1 MKNWKCLN
9 MIKKKSIGILML
21 ACSGIF
27 CFAQTDDPAGNAP
40 AAGGLFELKS
50 KEAGDMQTAEQ
61 KGKFRL
67 YNIVPCNIGREK
79 QQAQDVIELEAKTGI
94 DIALY
99 SLTLHPEGF
108 PARKKA
114 DLLIESYRK
123 FSRALKGSRVKP
135 GVLLQSILGHWPRVD
150 KDEEQWTRSIDL
162 DGSVK
167 RFCPLDKNFRKYIFE
182 TVAALAKE
190 KPCFILGDDDI
201 RLFSPKA
208 ECFCKL
214 HTDEFNRRTGK
225 HFTQEQYRQAV
236 RECKVGDKI
245 FTAYEQLRQDTVN
258 GVCRL
263 IREAIDSVDPS
274 IPAGTCMP
282 SKEIRF
288 NGNASKAI
296 AGKNQP
302 PVMRLATGKY
312 SERTSL
318 DLCAT
323 HLAAMT
329 YRLFWKDI
337 PEVLDEA
344 DTCPHTLYSKS
355 ARSVHAKLCS
365 AVFAGLNGAKIW
377 YINTHKG
384 TFPVN
389 RKYTEV
395 LEKYRRYYPALAGT
409 LRNAVPEGIIIP
421 AHDRFPHWHPSDPS
435 ENFIPQENWV
445 NWLLGVY
452 GIPFR
457 ASFDLNENG
466 IYAIAGETSI
476 DRFSDDQLAQLMTRK
491 VLLDGPA
498 AVALTRRGFAKDLG
512 VKAEY
517 RNFAFNRE
525 ISADGKIL
533 YPISRTP
540 LIPFLTKTDAKA
552 ETVTN
557 LGYAAFANSPKIE
570 TVAPGAVL
578 YRNSRGGVIC
588 TTAFQLNF
596 TYSWMQDL
604 RKLWL
609 IGMLDRLNGK
619 KLSYAASDL
628 QPVMM
633 LERKLRSGET
643 VLGFFNLGF
652 DPMDT
657 VSIRCAR
664 KPEKAEILPAD
675 GRWKK
680 LKFVW
685 KKGIMELPVR
695 LECYEPAVFRISH

>member
-1 MKNWKCLN
+1 MTE
-9 MIKKKSIGILML
+9 S
-21 ACSGIF
+21 
-27 CFAQTDDPAGNAP
+27 
-40 AAGGLFELKS
+40 
-50 KEAGDMQTAEQ
+50 Q
-61 KGKFRL
+61 KGKFRF

-79 QQAQDVIELEAKTGI
+79 QQAQDVIELEEKTGI
-94 DIALY
+94 DVALY

-135 GVLLQSILGHWPRVD
+135 GVLLQSILGHWARVD
-150 KDEEQWTRSIDL
+150 KDEEKWSRTINL
-162 DGSVK
+162 NGEIK
-167 RFCPLDKNFRKYIFE
+167 RFCPLDQDFRNYIFE
-182 TVAALAKE
+182 TVATLAKE

-201 RLFSPKA
+201 RGFSPKA

-214 HTDEFNRRTGK
+214 HTAEFNRRTGK
-225 HFTQEQYRQAV
+225 HFTQEQYRQSV
-236 RECKVGDKI
+236 RECKVGDKV
-245 FTAYEQLRQDTVN
+245 FTAYEQLRQDTMN

-282 SKEIRF
+282 YWEIRF
-288 NGNASKAI
+288 NGDAARAI
-296 AGKNQP
+296 AGKKQS

-312 SERTSL
+312 QEQTAL
-318 DLCAT
+318 DFGLN

-329 YRLFWKDI
+329 YRQFWKDI

-344 DTCPHTLYSKS
+344 DTCPHSLFSKS

-365 AVFAGLNGAKIW
+365 AIFAGLNGAKIW
-377 YINTHKG
+377 YINTHKAD
-384 TFPVN
+384 FPVN
-389 RKYTEV
+389 RKYTDI
-395 LEKYRRYYPALAGT
+395 LEKYCKYFPVLANTMHNAL
-409 LRNAVPEGIIIP
+409 PEGIIIP
-421 AHDRFPHWHPSDPS
+421 AHDRFPHWHPADAS
-435 ENFIPQENWV
+435 ENFVPKENWV
-445 NWLLGVY
+445 DRMLGVY

-457 ASFDLNENG
+457 SSFDLNENG

-476 DRFSDDQLAQLMTRK
+476 ERFSDEQLSQLMTRK
-491 VLLDGPA
+491 LLLDGPA
-498 AVALTRRGFAKDLG
+498 AVALTRRGFGKDLG

-517 RNFAFNRE
+517 RDFAFNRE
-525 ISADGKIL
+525 ISADGKTS

-552 ETVTN
+552 ETLTF

-570 TVAPGAVL
+570 TVAPGAAL
-578 YRNSRGGVIC
+578 YRNSRGGTIC

-596 TYSWMQDL
+596 NYSWMQDL

-609 IGMLDRLNGK
+609 IMLLDRLNGK
-619 KLSYAASDL
+619 KLPYVSADL
-628 QPVMM
+628 QPAM
-633 LERKLRSGET
+633 LLQRESESGET
-643 VLGFFNLGF
+643 VLGVFNLGF
-652 DPMDT
+652 DPMDS

-664 KPEKAEILPAD
+664 QPDKTEFLQAD

-680 LKFVW
+680 VTFDW
-685 KKGIMELPVR
+685 TKGILKLPVR
-695 LECYEPAVFRISH
+695 LECYEPAVFRISL